1 MGKGG
6 PARAT
11 PLTIIG
17 GYLGAGKTTLVNHLL
32 RAADGLRLAVLVN
45 EFGELPIDRDLI
57 EGRDG
62 NVISIAG
69 GCVCCSYGNDLVM
82 TLQEMAAGE
91 VRFDHVLLEAS
102 GVGIPSAIA
111 ATVSL
116 MGAYTLDGVVVVAD
130 AETIEASA
138 RDRYMG
144 ETVIA
149 QLAEADLVV
158 LNKLDLVDEAVRC
171 RVERWIGEVASGAR
185 VVTATR
191 AVLPPAVVL
200 ESFLGRERG
209 AGKATVAAPDTFET
223 ITPGVGEPVDPEAF
237 ARRLIEHG
245 YVRAKG
251 FVVDQAGEMR
261 AVQVVGRRFEIAP
274 APAGVRPGVVAI
286 RLRIA

>member
-1 MGKGG
+1 MGEGG
-6 PARAT
+6 PAGAT

-32 RAADGLRLAVLVN
+32 RSADGLRLAVLVN

-82 TLQEMAAGE
+82 ALHEMAAGE
-91 VRFDHVLLEAS
+91 GRFDHVLLEAS

-171 RVERWIGEVASGAR
+171 RVEGWIGEVASGVR

-191 AVLPPAVVL
+191 AVLPPEVVL

-223 ITPGVGEPVDPEAF
+223 ITPEVGEPVDPEVF
-237 ARRLIEHG
+237 ARRLIEQG

>member
-1 MGKGG
+1 MGEGG
-6 PARAT
+6 AAGAM

-17 GYLGAGKTTLVNHLL
+17 GYLGVGKTTLVNHLL
-32 RAADGLRLAVLVN
+32 RSADGLRLAVLVN

-82 TLQEMAAGE
+82 TLQELAAGD

-116 MGAYTLDGVVVVAD
+116 MGTYALDGIVVVAD
-130 AETIEASA
+130 VETIEASA

-149 QLAEADLVV
+149 QLAEADLVI
-158 LNKLDLVDEAVRC
+158 LNKRDLVDDAARN
-171 RVERWIGEVASGAR
+171 RVEGWIGAVAPGAR

-191 AVLPPAVVL
+191 AALPPAVVL

-209 AGKATVAAPDTFET
+209 GGRATVAAPDTYVT
-223 ITPGVGEPVDPEAF
+223 ITPDVAERVDPEAF
-237 ARRLIEHG
+237 ARRLIEQG

-251 FVVDQAGEMR
+251 FVVDQGGEMR
-261 AVQVVGRRFEIAP
+261 AVQVVGMRYEVAP

>member
-1 MGKGG
+1 MGEGG
-6 PARAT
+6 PAGAT

-32 RAADGLRLAVLVN
+32 RSAEGLRLAVLVN

-116 MGAYTLDGVVVVAD
+116 MGAYTLDGVVVAAD

-144 ETVIA
+144 ETVVA

-158 LNKLDLVDEAVRC
+158 LNKLDLVDEAARC

-200 ESFLGRERG
+200 ESFLGRERW

-223 ITPGVGEPVDPEAF
+223 ITPDVGEPVDPEAF
-237 ARRLIEHG
+237 ARRLIEQG

-274 APAGVRPGVVAI
+274 APPGVRPGVVAI